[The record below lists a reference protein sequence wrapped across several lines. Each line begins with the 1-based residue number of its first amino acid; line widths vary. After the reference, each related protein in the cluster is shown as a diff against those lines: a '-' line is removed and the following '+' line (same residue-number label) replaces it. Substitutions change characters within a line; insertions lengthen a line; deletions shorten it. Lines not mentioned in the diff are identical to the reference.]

1 MPPAAADEARPA
13 EARPSAPAPKSV
25 APAPEGA
32 ERAALVPP
40 QPKPEP
46 KPEPRIRPADLIGLT
61 DARLAEVLGSPAFK
75 RMDDPAALW
84 QYRGTRC
91 ILDLFLYADGPAY
104 RVTHMEFRKA
114 AGGGAAGEA
123 DGVID
128 GEEADRCFADLLPK
142 AQGKG

>member
-1 MPPAAADEARPA
+1 MPPAAVDEAPPA
-13 EARPSAPAPKSV
+13 EPRPSAPQPESV
-25 APAPEGA
+25 APAPKDAG
-32 ERAALVPP
+32 RAALVPP
-40 QPKPEP
+40 AP
-46 KPEPRIRPADLIGLT
+46 KPEPRIKPADLVGLT

-75 RMDDPAALW
+75 RIDDPAALW

-114 AGGGAAGEA
+114 AGGTSAGEA

-128 GEEADRCFADLLPK
+128 GEQADRCFADLLPK